1 MCIRDSSGTSGSSGS
16 SGTSGSSGSSGTS
29 GSSGSSGTSGTG
41 FSTVQDPGLTRILT
55 SDGTTDGAIAQS
67 GLTYDGTQLKVS
79 GDTIVYGDN
88 YVHSTGQTSISSGT
102 TIITTIPV
110 SSGSSVNFEYV
121 IKNGSGYMRA
131 GVVMS
136 VWDNSNTTFTD
147 YSTPD
152 LNGTTLPFVW
162 DVDVNSGLVRLR
174 AVISSGTWT
183 INVGSRIIF

>member
-1 MCIRDSSGTSGSSGS
+1 
-16 SGTSGSSGSSGTS
+16 
-29 GSSGSSGTSGTG
+29 
-41 FSTVQDPGLTRILT
+41 LTRILT

-67 GLTYDGTQLKVS
+67 GLTYDGIQLTVS

-88 YVHSTGQTSISSGT
+88 FIHSTGRTSVTSGT

-110 SSGSSVNFEYV
+110 SSGSSANFEYV
-121 IKNGSGYMRA
+121 IKAGSGYMRA

-136 VWDNSNTTFTD
+136 VWDNSNATFTD

-162 DVDVNSGLVRLR
+162 DVDVSSGLVRLKS
-174 AVISSGTWT
+174 VISLGTWT